1 MLLYFIRDMG
11 ITILGETKTEQQFAG
26 IKHWIPEREDLSDEY
41 LYLCD
46 GAHIP
51 EKTQILSQ
59 TVCMLVIFSQKE
71 AGQKNQEQRKEW
83 RQFHNNLICIETEK
97 SVPEVMNALVEI
109 FYRLVEWDKNMH
121 IAALEGKD
129 VQELIDISEPVLE
142 YPMIV
147 FDASFDVLAYTK
159 HCESHYKTFWET
171 VQQGY
176 TDAHTME
183 QLKKKQIFSQIRE
196 GEMLIAPS
204 AENAGTNIYLQFFSG
219 QTLLG
224 YTSFFCGDHS
234 PEDGY
239 LDLVRMFMKNM
250 SFICSAIMKIRDMVG

>member
-1 MLLYFIRDMG
+1 MTITKNMILYFIRDMG

-71 AGQKNQEQRKEW
+71 AGQKNQEQRKKW

-121 IAALEGKD
+121 IVALEGKD
-129 VQELIDISEPVLE
+129 VQELIDISESVLE

-171 VQQGY
+171 VPIDFFSSPKRFVPGIRS
-176 TDAHTME
+176 
-183 QLKKKQIFSQIRE
+183 LKIKTFHLSPIKLSVVSTGQAGSSFIFSFMIK
-196 GEMLIAPS
+196 
-204 AENAGTNIYLQFFSG
+204 
-219 QTLLG
+219 LLH
-224 YTSFFCGDHS
+224 SFFLFLINKFYHTSCIEIKRLFH
-234 PEDGY
+234 
-239 LDLVRMFMKNM
+239 
-250 SFICSAIMKIRDMVG
+250 

>member
-1 MLLYFIRDMG
+1 MTITKNMLLYFIRDMG

-59 TVCMLVIFSQKE
+59 TACMLVIFSQKE
-71 AGQKNQEQRKEW
+71 AGQKNQEQRKKW

-147 FDASFDVLAYTK
+147 FDASFDVLAYTNTHRSLQDLLGNRAAGIYGCTYHGAAEEK
-159 HCESHYKTFWET
+159 ADFFPDTGRRNVDRAVSGKRWHEYLSAVF
-171 VQQGY
+171 QR
-176 TDAHTME
+176 TDAAWLYLFFLWGSFTGRWISGSGPHVYE
-183 QLKKKQIFSQIRE
+183 KYVFLFAAQL
-196 GEMLIAPS
+196 
-204 AENAGTNIYLQFFSG
+204 
-219 QTLLG
+219 
-224 YTSFFCGDHS
+224 
-234 PEDGY
+234 
-239 LDLVRMFMKNM
+239 
-250 SFICSAIMKIRDMVG
+250 

>member
-1 MLLYFIRDMG
+1 MTITKNMLLYFIRDMG

-159 HCESHYKTFWET
+159 H
-171 VQQGY
+171 
-176 TDAHTME
+176 
-183 QLKKKQIFSQIRE
+183 
-196 GEMLIAPS
+196 
-204 AENAGTNIYLQFFSG
+204 
-219 QTLLG
+219 
-224 YTSFFCGDHS
+224 
-234 PEDGY
+234 
-239 LDLVRMFMKNM
+239 
-250 SFICSAIMKIRDMVG
+250 